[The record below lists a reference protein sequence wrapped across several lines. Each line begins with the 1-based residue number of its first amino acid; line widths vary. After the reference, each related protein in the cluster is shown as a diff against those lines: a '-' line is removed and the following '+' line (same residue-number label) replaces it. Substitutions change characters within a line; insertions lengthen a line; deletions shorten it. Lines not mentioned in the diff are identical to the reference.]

1 LENYFTIREVADRL
15 RKSEQSVVRWLK
27 AGKLSYIEV
36 SERRRLIA
44 KTDLQDFLNSRR
56 VSPPK
61 KRIDKLGIVNPCS
74 SERSLT
80 TSGERE
86 AEMDVKSLR
95 KEISQLCQL

>member
-1 LENYFTIREVADRL
+1 MEDYFTIREVADRL

-44 KTDLQDFLNSRR
+44 QTDLQEFLDSRKI
-56 VSPPK
+56 SPPK
-61 KRIDKLGIVNPCS
+61 KRIDKVVAVIPCS

-80 TSGERE
+80 TSGERK

-95 KEISQLCQL
+95 KEIAQLCQH